1 MTFTSTHA
9 RAFTG
14 TDITV
19 TVQAGAHES
28 ISSVSVTFD
37 ADDLDESQVPPG
49 TENYSRSFSHTGAS
63 VPGMDHTL
71 VITVMDQDGAPH
83 GATTRWSD

>member
-1 MTFTSTHA
+1 MTFTSTHT

-19 TVQAGAHES
+19 TVLAGGHES

-37 ADDLDESQVPPG
+37 ADALDDSQLPPG
-49 TENYSRSFSHTGAS
+49 TENYSRTFLHAGDSTPGA
-63 VPGMDHTL
+63 DHTL
-71 VITVMDQDGAPH
+71 VVTAMDQDGAPH